1 MRVGD
6 TGAERSDKMSQLTDE
21 MNQEQ
26 LAWARRRLEA
36 LDKMEAKLREMRELA
51 VYAASRSL
59 RETEVAQVQDWMN
72 VLHREVVYL
81 DQETLWRGGEE
92 FEH

>member
-1 MRVGD
+1 
-6 TGAERSDKMSQLTDE
+6 MSQLTDE

-36 LDKMEAKLREMRELA
+36 LDKMEVKLREMRELA
-51 VYAASRSL
+51 VYAAGRILTPS
-59 RETEVAQVQDWMN
+59 EAAQVQEWMN

-81 DQETLWRGGEE
+81 DQVTLWRGGEE
-92 FEH
+92 LEH